1 LSEIC
6 NVTTVL
12 RWMDAE
18 YANGQGISDG
28 GGEVNN
34 AKNNVQWL

>member
-1 LSEIC
+1 MSQQYC
-6 NVTTVL
+6 AG
-12 RWMDAE
+12 WDAE

-34 AKNNVQWL
+34 PKNNVQWL